1 MVHPISDIVGWSP
14 RYFSKKTNLIF
25 LMKTSSIKL
34 GKKKNSTSAHYI
46 SDCGSSK
53 MCNRALSEGKAQY
66 NRLNPQAKN
75 KRWCLAGS
83 MT

>member
-34 GKKKNSTSAHYI
+34 GKKKTVLVHII
-46 SDCGSSK
+46 SVTVGPPKC
-53 MCNRALSEGKAQY
+53 ATE
-66 NRLNPQAKN
+66 P
-75 KRWCLAGS
+75 CLKERHNIID
-83 MT
+83 